1 MAQIAWED
9 VTYTIPKARSSA
21 DMTNKQHYITK
32 YHTTENQHA
41 LGAAAAD
48 VLSGIAQS
56 EPNAA
61 NKSLVVATKGVSKC
75 VAGGTIAIGDL
86 ITSDSAGKGV
96 AAAPAGGTNNWIVGT
111 ALQIAAAGEKFSV
124 LLSVQRIQG

>member
-48 VLSGIAQS
+48 VLSGIAQFLLY
-56 EPNAA
+56 
-61 NKSLVVATKGVSKC
+61 K
-75 VAGGTIAIGDL
+75 DL
-86 ITSDSAGKGV
+86 MFRLLRLRPYCNREV
-96 AAAPAGGTNNWIVGT
+96 NRYH
-111 ALQIAAAGEKFSV
+111 LQ
-124 LLSVQRIQG
+124 LYLPRR